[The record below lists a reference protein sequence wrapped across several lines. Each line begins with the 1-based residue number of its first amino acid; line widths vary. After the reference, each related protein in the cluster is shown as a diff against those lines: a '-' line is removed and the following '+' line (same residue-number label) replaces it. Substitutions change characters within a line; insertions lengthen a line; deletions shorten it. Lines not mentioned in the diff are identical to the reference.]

1 VRAELISRNYAET
14 LLALAERNGGD
25 AAVEQFGVAM
35 QNVAGLLQNDPRV
48 RQFMETPRVT
58 LEQRKAALTA
68 ALRGRVPELVL
79 RFIMVVVEKRRGPL
93 LAEIGEQYQA
103 LVDERMGRVRV
114 SVTLSHAP
122 DAALMDEIRAG
133 LEARMGRAV
142 IPTFSVDPEILGGI
156 VLRRGDDVLDGSV
169 RTRATRLRRAMMAA
183 DLPPLAAPAAV

>member
-1 VRAELISRNYAET
+1 MRAELISRNYAET

-25 AAVEQFGVAM
+25 AAVEQFGGAM
-35 QNVAGLLQNDPRV
+35 EDVAGLLQTDPRV
-48 RQFMETPRVT
+48 RQFMETPRIS

-79 RFIMVVVEKRRGPL
+79 RFILVVVEKRRGAL
-93 LAEIGEQYQA
+93 LAEIGQQYQA

-114 SVTLSHAP
+114 AVTLSHEP
-122 DAALMDEIRAG
+122 DAELMAEIRAG
-133 LEARMGRAV
+133 LEARMGTAV
-142 IPTFSVDPEILGGI
+142 IPTYTVDPELLGGM

>member
-1 VRAELISRNYAET
+1 MRAELISRNYAET

-25 AAVEQFGVAM
+25 AAMEQFGGAM
-35 QNVAGLLQNDPRV
+35 EDVAGLLQNDPRV
-48 RQFMETPRVT
+48 RQFMETPRIS

-79 RFIMVVVEKRRGPL
+79 RFILVVVEKRRGAL

-114 SVTLSHAP
+114 AVTLSHEP
-122 DAALMDEIRAG
+122 DAQLMDEIRAG
-133 LEARMGRAV
+133 LEARMGTAV
-142 IPTFSVDPEILGGI
+142 IPTYTVDPELLGGM

>member
-1 VRAELISRNYAET
+1 MRAELISRNYAET